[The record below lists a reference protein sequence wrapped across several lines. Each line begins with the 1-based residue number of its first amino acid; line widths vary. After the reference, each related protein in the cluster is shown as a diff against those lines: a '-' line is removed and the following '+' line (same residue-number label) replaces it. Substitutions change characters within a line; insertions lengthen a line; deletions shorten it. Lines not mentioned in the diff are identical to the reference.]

1 MISIIEKEE
10 ETMAIKAV
18 DVIALMRQTG
28 IDEEIIKKLKFDQP
42 LLSQG
47 LDSID
52 LPAIAMATEK
62 KYKVDLSDANAEK
75 LKSINDFVAFVNAKM
90 K

>member
-1 MISIIEKEE
+1 
-10 ETMAIKAV
+10 MAIKAV
-18 DVIALMRQTG
+18 DVIALMKEAG
-28 IDEEIIKKLKFDQP
+28 IDEEIIKKLKFDVP

-52 LPAIAMATEK
+52 LPAVAMATEK

-75 LKSINDFVAFVNAKM
+75 LKTINDFVAFVNAKM

>member
-1 MISIIEKEE
+1 
-10 ETMAIKAV
+10 MAIKAV
-18 DVIALMRQTG
+18 DVIALMKEAG
-28 IDEEIIKKLKFDQP
+28 IDEEIIKKLKYDQP

-47 LDSID
+47 SDSID
-52 LPAIAMATEK
+52 LPAIAMAAEK